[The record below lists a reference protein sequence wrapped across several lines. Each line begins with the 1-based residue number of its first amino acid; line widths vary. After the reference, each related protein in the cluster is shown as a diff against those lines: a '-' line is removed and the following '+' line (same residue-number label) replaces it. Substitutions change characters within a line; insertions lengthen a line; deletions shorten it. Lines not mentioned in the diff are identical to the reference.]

1 LFFRV
6 SRVREGALRYFLD
19 TEFNGFGGV
28 LLSLA
33 LVREDGPSLYLV
45 YSPPRRIDP
54 WVERHV
60 LPRLASVPA
69 SVEPVAVEQRS
80 GARAIAAFLDGDH
93 NPKIIADWP
102 DDIRLLCQALM
113 LGPGSTVLMER
124 IAFEILRVEPYPTDL
139 EHAVEHNAWWD
150 AMALRRRLMRH
161 EMADG
166 DLPAAVVSTA

>member
-1 LFFRV
+1 ML
-6 SRVREGALRYFLD
+6 RVREGDLRYFLD

-45 YSPPRRIDP
+45 YGPPRRIDP
-54 WVERHV
+54 WVERNV
-60 LPRLASVPA
+60 LPKLASVPPG
-69 SVEPVAVEQRS
+69 VEPVAAEQRS
-80 GARAIAAFLDGDH
+80 GARAIAAFLEGDH
-93 NPKIIADWP
+93 NPRIIADWP
-102 DDIRLLCQALM
+102 DDIRLMCQALM

-139 EHAVEHNAWWD
+139 EGAVEHNAWWD

-166 DLPAAVVSTA
+166 DRVPPAVAASTA